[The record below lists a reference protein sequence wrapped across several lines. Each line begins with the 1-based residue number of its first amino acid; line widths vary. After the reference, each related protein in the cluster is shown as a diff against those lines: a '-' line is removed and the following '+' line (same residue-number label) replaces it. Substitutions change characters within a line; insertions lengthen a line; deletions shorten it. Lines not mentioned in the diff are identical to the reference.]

1 MKSVWKFPLA
11 VADVQQVAV
20 PSGARLLA
28 VQPQDAGVCLWALVD
43 TSAPKVSRIIAIVG
57 TGHELPDHGDL
68 KYISTFQLHGGVL
81 VFHAFEVVD
90 ALV

>member
-11 VADVQQVAV
+11 MTSAQEIAI

-28 VQPQDAGVCLWALVD
+28 VQPQGEQVCLWAFVD
-43 TSAPKVSRIIAIVG
+43 TSAPKVSRHIAIIG
-57 TGHELPDHGDL
+57 TGHEAPAYGDL
-68 KYISTFQLHGGVL
+68 KHISTFQLHEGAL
-81 VFHAFEVVD
+81 VFHAFEIVD